1 MIQISDFDWDEQ
13 NLEHIHSHQVKEDE
27 VEDVLLFDEPL
38 YYRRKENKYCAFGVT
53 NGGRYLFIVFAVKGM
68 ELIRVITARNMTKAE
83 KGLYNKRK

>member
-13 NLEHIHSHQVKEDE
+13 NLEHIHSHHVEDYE

-38 YYRRKENKYCAFGVT
+38 YYRREENKYCVFGVT
-53 NGGRYLFIVFAVKGM
+53 NGGRYLFIVFVVKGM

-83 KGLYNKRK
+83 KGLYNKRR